1 MVRHHGAIVHD
12 VPRVSN
18 IVAGDPLGSKPLLHG
33 ETNWDLLVEGVA
45 DVPEKFVTILEFDC
59 VECSSHADV
68 DAVDIIDGV
77 NDVSLGLVLDERR
90 QVAESLDLDHD
101 VVNETIS
108 ENIIR
113 EGLEHRW
120 LWWWWC

>member
-1 MVRHHGAIVHD
+1 M
-12 VPRVSN
+12 
-18 IVAGDPLGSKPLLHG
+18 LYG

-45 DVPEKFVTILEFDC
+45 DVPVKFVAILEFDC

-77 NDVSLGLVLDERR
+77 NHVSLGLVLDERR
-90 QVAESLDLDHD
+90 QVAERLVLAHD

>member
-1 MVRHHGAIVHD
+1 M
-12 VPRVSN
+12 
-18 IVAGDPLGSKPLLHG
+18 LHG

-45 DVPEKFVTILEFDC
+45 DVPEKFVAFLEFDC

-77 NDVSLGLVLDERR
+77 NHVSLGLVLDERR
-90 QVAESLDLDHD
+90 QFVEILGFKYQA
-101 VVNETIS
+101 VNETIS

-113 EGLEHRW
+113 LGLEHRW
-120 LWWWWC
+120 LWWWC